1 MKLGDV
7 PISQLIDICRAH
19 YCCDEC
25 PLLKDNVCMLYKLPA
40 YKDMEVNI
48 NAETRGAN
56 NETR

>member
-25 PLLKDNVCMLYKLPA
+25 PLLKDNVCMLYKLPI
-40 YKDMEVNI
+40 YKDVEVEI
-48 NAETRGAN
+48 NAEN
-56 NETR
+56 QI